1 MYQHILIPTDGSEL
15 AEHAV
20 THGLSL
26 AKSVGAKVT
35 VIIVEEPW
43 PPFAVGPAALVP
55 LGTYA
60 EEMKK
65 LAASALNRA
74 ANAAKQADV
83 SCNTL
88 QVGDAPPY
96 QAIIARPRTRAAIS
110 LLWHRM
116 AAADYPRL
124 FSAA

>member
-1 MYQHILIPTDGSEL
+1 
-15 AEHAV
+15 
-20 THGLSL
+20 
-26 AKSVGAKVT
+26 
-35 VIIVEEPW
+35 
-43 PPFAVGPAALVP
+43 VP

-88 QVGDAPPY
+88 QVGDAPPLSSHHCNGHGQGLRSHCY
-96 QAIIARPRTRAAIS
+96 GIAWPQRTIRDCSRQRDKQGADKHKNAGVGVSLNSVWPRPARCRG
-110 LLWHRM
+110 L
-116 AAADYPRL
+116 P
-124 FSAA
+124 

>member
-88 QVGDAPPY
+88 QVGDAPPIKPSL
-96 QAIIARPRTRAAIS
+96 QRPRTRAAIS